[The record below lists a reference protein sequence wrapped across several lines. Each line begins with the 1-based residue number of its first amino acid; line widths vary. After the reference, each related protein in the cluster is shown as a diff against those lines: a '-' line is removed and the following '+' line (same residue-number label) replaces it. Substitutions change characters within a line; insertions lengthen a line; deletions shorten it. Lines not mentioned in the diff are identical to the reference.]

1 MPLPYS
7 DLTVIALY
15 KTNQQNSDQG
25 TVFFGETEY
34 GKGIGLGYH
43 DDNGYH
49 NFQWG
54 VIAIASKIKEFISE
68 FNVQSLTLDTSQN
81 ELGLYLNGKNYG
93 VSESSNISIS
103 SGIKVGQA
111 RDNQKLNGSI
121 AEVLIFS
128 KKINDLE
135 LAKINNYLSNKWNLT
150 STVDSDGD
158 GLMDADDPEPTV
170 NNLMG
175 GTIQGIK
182 LNLSGVVT
190 TLAGSAENSGN
201 TDATGTAAR
210 FESPYAITTDG
221 NSLYIADTSNH
232 KIRKVEISSGIVTTL
247 AGSSIGSTDGT
258 GTSAKF
264 YDPYGITTDGSNL
277 YVADYRNHAI
287 RKIVISTGDVS
298 TLAGSAGLSG
308 STDGTGSA
316 AKFYKPTGITTDG
329 IDLYVSDYM
338 NHTIRKIS
346 ISNSMVTTIAGLAG
360 KTGSTDSFG
369 TSARFNHPHGIITDG
384 NTLFITEQL
393 NHLIRNVDISSGEVT
408 TIAGSAGSTGSTN
421 GTGSNARFNQPTGI
435 TNNGSYLYVIE
446 RINNTIRK
454 IQ

>member
-1 MPLPYS
+1 
-7 DLTVIALY
+7 
-15 KTNQQNSDQG
+15 
-25 TVFFGETEY
+25 
-34 GKGIGLGYH
+34 
-43 DDNGYH
+43 
-49 NFQWG
+49 
-54 VIAIASKIKEFISE
+54 
-68 FNVQSLTLDTSQN
+68 
-81 ELGLYLNGKNYG
+81 
-93 VSESSNISIS
+93 
-103 SGIKVGQA
+103 
-111 RDNQKLNGSI
+111 
-121 AEVLIFS
+121 
-128 KKINDLE
+128 
-135 LAKINNYLSNKWNLT
+135 
-150 STVDSDGD
+150 
-158 GLMDADDPEPTV
+158 MDADDPEPTV

-232 KIRKVEISSGIVTTL
+232 KIRKVEISSGIVTTLAGSSSGSNDGTGTSAKFKSPIGITTDGLNLYVTDKGNHRIRKVEISSGIVTTL

-329 IDLYVSDYM
+329 IDLYISDYM

-393 NHLIRNVDISSGEVT
+393 NHLIRKVDISSGEVT